1 MPLTVPSPPTRCVIR
16 FVVSLTSVSEQ
27 SPLSHVVQTACRP
40 GSTATKLTFGP
51 TLILAETRCVA
62 SLIRTRRPAATQA
75 LLVPGSTAT
84 WPEPPPTSMFLT
96 RNWLADGMRTAAS
109 PWSAALA
116 CTAHQKAATATAAAM
131 AARGERMR
139 NEAWYTESHTW
150 PDSYGFPPGACYAR
164 PGP

>member
-1 MPLTVPSPPTRCVIR
+1 ACG
-16 FVVSLTSVSEQ
+16 TSVR
-27 SPLSHVVQTACRP
+27 VQGPSFQLCAPAGRP
-40 GSTATKLTFGP
+40 GSTATRVALGP
-51 TLILAETRCVA
+51 TLILAGTRCVA

-131 AARGERMR
+131 AGRGERKR
-139 NEAWYTESHTW
+139 NEAWCTESHTW